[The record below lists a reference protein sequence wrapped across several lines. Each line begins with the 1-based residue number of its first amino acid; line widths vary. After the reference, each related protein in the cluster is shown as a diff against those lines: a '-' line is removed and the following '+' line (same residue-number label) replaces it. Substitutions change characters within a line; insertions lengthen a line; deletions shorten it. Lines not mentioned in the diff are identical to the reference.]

1 MHITSCDVGKLLAW
15 SSHPPTRRPSES
27 WDPCS
32 PARMPY
38 VYMLASQK
46 NGTLYIGV
54 TRDLIKRVYEH
65 KSGFVPGFSRQYQV
79 KRLVWYQQCDSIISA
94 IQREKQM
101 KAWKRDWKIQLIE
114 QANPYW
120 HDLYPA
126 LLS

>member
-1 MHITSCDVGKLLAW
+1 
-15 SSHPPTRRPSES
+15 
-27 WDPCS
+27 
-32 PARMPY
+32 MPY

-79 KRLVWYQQCDSIISA
+79 KRLVWFQQCDSIISA

-114 QANPYW
+114 QSNPCW
-120 HDLYPA
+120 NDLYTA

>member
-1 MHITSCDVGKLLAW
+1 
-15 SSHPPTRRPSES
+15 
-27 WDPCS
+27 
-32 PARMPY
+32 MPY

-65 KSGFVPGFSRQYQV
+65 KSGFVPGFSRQHQV
-79 KRLVWYQQCDSIISA
+79 KRLVWFQQCDSIISA

-114 QANPYW
+114 QSNPCW
-120 HDLYPA
+120 NDLYTA